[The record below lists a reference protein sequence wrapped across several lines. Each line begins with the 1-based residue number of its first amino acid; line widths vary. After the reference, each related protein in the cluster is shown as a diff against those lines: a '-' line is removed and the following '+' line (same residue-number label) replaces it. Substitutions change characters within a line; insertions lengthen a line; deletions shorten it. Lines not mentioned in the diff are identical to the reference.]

1 MVPLVRGV
9 RPMLLSIAFAVQIVA
24 GTAEQES
31 ARLSPWL
38 EIALRQA
45 RAGERQLVWIYFRD
59 KGTAT
64 RPRAAAAPISRHAS
78 ARRAARGAMTAATLQ
93 EDLPLDQRYVEQ
105 VSRGVSRLRHQSR
118 WLNAVSAEATA
129 AQIQAVSALPVVERI
144 DLVKRYRRVRD
155 EPIEWLDPTAASPRR
170 SAPSTARE
178 PTIDYGSSVEQLA
191 QIRVTELHD
200 RGLTGDG
207 AIVAVFDGGFPNLTH
222 ETFARM
228 HIVAEHDFVT
238 GADNV
243 RSSNFTSHGT
253 NTLSVVGGMRE
264 GQLIGPAFGA
274 SFILAV
280 TEDARSETPVEEDNW
295 VAAAEWVEAMGADV
309 ISSSLGYLG
318 FDRPY
323 TSYTDRDLD
332 GETAIS
338 TKAANMAAA
347 RGVVVVNSAGNGG
360 FSPVR
365 NTLGAPADGKKVLA
379 VGAVDRD
386 GVRAVFSSV
395 GPTADD
401 RVKPD
406 VVALGVRTK
415 VATSAGPAT
424 YGLASGTS
432 FSCPLTAGVVALL
445 LQAHPTY
452 TVDQVLFALRS
463 TASQH
468 EAPDNLLGWGIVDG
482 VAAVDVEVPKP
493 KPTSEGA
500 FVIGRLGGACVPL
513 WQSCGNKKR
522 AGRRRGLASWR

>member
-1 MVPLVRGV
+1 V
-9 RPMLLSIAFAVQIVA
+9 
-24 GTAEQES
+24 
-31 ARLSPWL
+31 
-38 EIALRQA
+38 
-45 RAGERQLVWIYFRD
+45 
-59 KGTAT
+59 
-64 RPRAAAAPISRHAS
+64 
-78 ARRAARGAMTAATLQ
+78 
-93 EDLPLDQRYVEQ
+93 
-105 VSRGVSRLRHQSR
+105 
-118 WLNAVSAEATA
+118 
-129 AQIQAVSALPVVERI
+129 
-144 DLVKRYRRVRD
+144 
-155 EPIEWLDPTAASPRR
+155 
-170 SAPSTARE
+170 
-178 PTIDYGSSVEQLA
+178 
-191 QIRVTELHD
+191 
-200 RGLTGDG
+200 
-207 AIVAVFDGGFPNLTH
+207 IVAVLDAGFPNLTH
-222 ETFARM
+222 EAFARM
-228 HIVAEHDFVT
+228 HIVAEHDFIT

-243 RSSNFTSHGT
+243 RSSNFSAHGT

-264 GQLIGPAFGA
+264 GELIGPAFGA

-309 ISSSLGYLG
+309 ISSSLGYLE

-338 TKAANMAAA
+338 TKAANIAAA

-386 GVRAVFSSV
+386 GVRAAFSSV
-395 GPTADD
+395 GPTADN
-401 RVKPD
+401 RIKPD
-406 VVALGVRTK
+406 VAALGVRAT

-424 YGLASGTS
+424 YALGSGTS

-445 LQAHPTY
+445 LQAHPGY

-463 TASQH
+463 TARQH

-493 KPTSEGA
+493 QPTPEGA
-500 FVIGRLGGACVPL
+500 LALF
-513 WQSCGNKKR
+513 
-522 AGRRRGLASWR
+522 RRRPCCLEQFPQAAQ